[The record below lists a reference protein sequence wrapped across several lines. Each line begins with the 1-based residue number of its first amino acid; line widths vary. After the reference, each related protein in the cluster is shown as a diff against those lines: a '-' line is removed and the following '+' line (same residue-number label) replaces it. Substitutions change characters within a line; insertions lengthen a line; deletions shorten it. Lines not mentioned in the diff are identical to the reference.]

1 MIASPSIRVA
11 YLGATLPVLSET
23 FVSNELLAVRS
34 LGCEVTA
41 ASVFPPKGDLSD
53 AALRQ
58 LALDAVVV
66 YNRRTWLRAGMEMLT
81 HPLRSLSTLTMALGD
96 SLGSGAGSMHI
107 RLRCAP
113 QAFASLGLAR
123 SLRGYRIA
131 HIHAHMANTPTTIAM
146 YAAAQLGVPFSF
158 TGHAN
163 DLFVHR
169 SLLGQKL
176 RRCKFVACISRWH
189 QDLYREILPVSDEKL
204 PVVRCG
210 VNTSRAV
217 AAMHPRTGP
226 IRVVSV
232 GRLVPKKGF
241 DVLIDALAQLP
252 AAPAWTCRIIGDGPE
267 RNNLR
272 SLIDSHGLEQRITLT
287 GPASNDQV
295 LAALDEADM
304 FALPCRVDPQTG
316 DKDGI
321 PVVLMEAMAAGR
333 PVISGDLPAIRELV
347 MPMETGMLVEPG
359 SAGSLAAALSLM
371 MSDNA
376 LRCRLAEQG
385 RQHVVSEFDRTDNAS
400 RLTRLFAS

>member
-1 MIASPSIRVA
+1 
-11 YLGATLPVLSET
+11 
-23 FVSNELLAVRS
+23 
-34 LGCEVTA
+34 
-41 ASVFPPKGDLSD
+41 
-53 AALRQ
+53 
-58 LALDAVVV
+58 
-66 YNRRTWLRAGMEMLT
+66 
-81 HPLRSLSTLTMALGD
+81 
-96 SLGSGAGSMHI
+96 
-107 RLRCAP
+107 
-113 QAFASLGLAR
+113 
-123 SLRGYRIA
+123 
-131 HIHAHMANTPTTIAM
+131 MANTPTTIAM

-252 AAPAWTCRIIGDGPE
+252 AEPAWTCRIIGDGPE

-272 SLIDSHGLEQRITLT
+272 SLINSHGLQERITLT